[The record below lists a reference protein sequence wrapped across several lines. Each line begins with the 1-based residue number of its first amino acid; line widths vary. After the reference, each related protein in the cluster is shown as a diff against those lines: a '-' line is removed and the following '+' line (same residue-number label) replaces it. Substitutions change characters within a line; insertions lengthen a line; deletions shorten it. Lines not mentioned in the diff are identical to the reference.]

1 MKRSNRVKPPLD
13 DHLII
18 RVSKQ
23 TKDYLTRT
31 AEQYG
36 MFPTTLGRHLIER
49 QLPTI
54 QKNRFYEF
62 TP

>member
-1 MKRSNRVKPPLD
+1 MNKQTKNLD
-13 DHLII
+13 EQLII